1 MNYLIPKNIKVKK
14 EIFKGYGIKEIIFV
28 SISLLLGYMIS
39 IIPDNQ
45 TIKLVIFSIP
55 SLLAILLT
63 IPLPSGLTV
72 SKIIKKYI
80 FFTYCQKKYKKYSD
94 IC

>member
-14 EIFKGYGIKEIIFV
+14 EIFKGYGIKEITFV
-28 SISLLLGYMIS
+28 SFSLLLGYMIS

-45 TIKLVIFSIP
+45 TIKLVLFAIP
-55 SLLAILLT
+55 SLLSILLT

-72 SKIIKKYI
+72 FKILKKYI
-80 FFTYCQKKYKKYSD
+80 FFINCQKKYKKGGINY
-94 IC
+94 